1 MENNLD
7 FFDDVSNHAES
18 LWGSYLAVPAPI
30 VSRGQLRA
38 ELQDAA
44 VGWSL
49 FDDLHVTAHETSA
62 YRRNQSVR
70 TTGKGLDYNW
80 EPNFQWGSFGSASI
94 GPGACQRKLDS
105 RLIAYAFVL
114 GRCCGRTCAAAM
126 AIRRIR
132 PSVPSTRS
140 SPAVH
145 TLLPRWCLFWGLRT
159 LSICIRRFNF
169 SESGTLPV
177 PLLGSGTG
185 GNQPTTGYTL
195 LEAKAV
201 LILIWE
207 VQR

>member
-1 MENNLD
+1 VENNLD

-49 FDDLHVTAHETSA
+49 FDDLHVTAHELRHTVGTRVFA
-62 YRRNQSVR
+62 QQGRAWT
-70 TTGKGLDYNW
+70 TTGNPTSSGAVSGALR
-80 EPNFQWGSFGSASI
+80 FA
-94 GPGACQRKLDS
+94 PGACQRKLDS

-169 SESGTLPV
+169 S
-177 PLLGSGTG
+177 
-185 GNQPTTGYTL
+185 
-195 LEAKAV
+195 
-201 LILIWE
+201 
-207 VQR
+207 

>member
-94 GPGACQRKLDS
+94 RAWSVSAETGFTFDRIRFCPRPLLRADVCSGDGNSANQALGTFNPLFPRSAYFTPAVVPFLGPQNFIDLHPAVQFQRKRNATGAFAWVWYWRESTHDGIYAFGSEGSSDS
-105 RLIAYAFVL
+105 RS
-114 GRCCGRTCAAAM
+114 R
-126 AIRRIR
+126 
-132 PSVPSTRS
+132 
-140 SPAVH
+140 
-145 TLLPRWCLFWGLRT
+145 
-159 LSICIRRFNF
+159 
-169 SESGTLPV
+169 
-177 PLLGSGTG
+177 
-185 GNQPTTGYTL
+185 
-195 LEAKAV
+195 
-201 LILIWE
+201 
-207 VQR
+207 